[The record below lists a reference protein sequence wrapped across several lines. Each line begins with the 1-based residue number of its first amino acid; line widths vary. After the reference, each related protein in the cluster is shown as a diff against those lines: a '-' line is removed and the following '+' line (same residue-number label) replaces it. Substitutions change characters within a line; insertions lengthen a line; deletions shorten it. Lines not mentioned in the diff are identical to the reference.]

1 MKFICTDI
9 SPVDFFL
16 VFSSRSQFSL
26 SFKTSGQNGLLFYVA
41 DTRHI
46 DFLGLYMVDGEL
58 HFGFNCGSGAAKIMS
73 GITYNDGKW
82 HEVRAIILSIATF

>member
-1 MKFICTDI
+1 MELRLLKFFILSFIHSIFCL
-9 SPVDFFL
+9 SL
-16 VFSSRSQFSL
+16 ARSQFSL

-41 DTRHI
+41 DSRHI

-73 GITYNDGKW
+73 GITYNDGQW
-82 HEVRAIILSIATF
+82 HKVRLML